1 LSVRERAPESF
12 TTLRLRGHRV
22 DGADAPFFETMF
34 SDPRVYAT
42 LGGARDASNVASLVA
57 AKVREWDHH
66 GFGTWVLRPSAGK
79 ARLGWVGL
87 KPTNVGGAGGTEL
100 LYAISADHWGRG
112 YATEAA
118 STVVAIGDDHLGIE
132 ELVAF
137 ALTTNI
143 GSRRVMEHVGFAY
156 ERDIEHAGLPH
167 ALYRR
172 RRVDG

>member
-1 LSVRERAPESF
+1 LITKVDAPESF
-12 TTLRLRGHRV
+12 TTLRLRGDRV
-22 DGADAPFFETMF
+22 DGADAAFFEAMF

-42 LGGARDASNVASLVA
+42 LGGARDAANVASLVA

-66 GFGTWVLRPSAGK
+66 GFGTWVLRPASGSAP
-79 ARLGWVGL
+79 LGWVGL
-87 KPTNVGGAGGTEL
+87 KPTNVGGPGGTEL
-100 LYAISADHWGRG
+100 LYAIAADHWGFG

-118 STVVAIGDDHLGIE
+118 STVVGIGDKPLGID

-143 GSRRVMEHVGFAY
+143 GSRRVMEHVGFGY

-172 RRVDG
+172 RCPDG

>member
-1 LSVRERAPESF
+1 LNSGEGAPERF
-12 TTLRLRGHRV
+12 TTERLCADRV
-22 DGADAPFFETMF
+22 DGADTSFFEAMF

-42 LGGARDASNVASLVA
+42 LGGARDAGNVAALVA
-57 AKVREWDHH
+57 AKVREWEHH
-66 GFGTWVLRPSAGK
+66 GFGTWVLRPSADSEP
-79 ARLGWVGL
+79 LGWIGL

-100 LYAISADHWGRG
+100 LYAIAADHWGRG

-118 STVVAIGDDHLGIE
+118 STVVAIGDEDLGID

-137 ALTTNI
+137 ALTTNL

-172 RRVDG
+172 SRVDG